1 MIRRALV
8 LLALLLIVAA
18 CEQPSLVLPSGVST
32 SFDDGDHEGTPGPL
46 ESIPPLEE
54 ASAACATLALVD
66 QVLEVPGESPRSP
79 ARVEPG
85 VLALQVGTLSEDLH
99 QVALETPG
107 AVAQRIDAISV
118 ALAKD
123 KAAMLAGKA
132 PPRRVGRRLRVAAHG
147 LRGPLLRIRLGPARP
162 LHRDRRSRLTRPRP
176 ANHRCPGA

>member
-1 MIRRALV
+1 VIHRALV
-8 LLALLLIVAA
+8 LLLLLVLVAA
-18 CEQPSLVLPSGVST
+18 CEEPSLVLPSGVST
-32 SFDDGDHEGTPGPL
+32 SIDEGDHEGTPGPL

-66 QVLEVPGESPRSP
+66 QVLEVPGESPAASP
-79 ARVEPG
+79 IEPG

-107 AVAQRIDAISV
+107 AVAPRIDAISV

-132 PPRRVGRRLRVAAHG
+132 PPREWVAGYESLRTDFG
-147 LRGPLLRIRLGPARP
+147 DL
-162 LHRDRRSRLTRPRP
+162 
-176 ANHRCPGA
+176 C